1 MGEKLAFLLFAQ
13 SWETLS
19 NYLFRILIRR
29 FESLWADCLLTNPDR
44 LTDTAMEKFSK
55 RSSEVSMNPHE
66 AFMSPLWSGWLSWF
80 RYGAFNTRVV
90 GLTPAWPYQ
99 NPIGHISLTFV
110 VTISCYSLL
119 SFSHYD
125 WLVSP
130 TAIPD
135 TKIYTHTTSKCAHT
149 HTHANT
155 NTHWHTQ
162 TCRHRPAH
170 HDLPPQ
176 IFHCVI
182 LEYHSH
188 N

>member
-19 NYLFRILIRR
+19 NYLFRILIRQ

-55 RSSEVSMNPHE
+55 WSSEVSMNL
-66 AFMSPLWSGWLSWF
+66 LWSLYESSQLAQLVKVWCFQHQSCGFDSCMAL
-80 RYGAFNTRVV
+80 A
-90 GLTPAWPYQ
+90 

-110 VTISCYSLL
+110 AVTACCHVLTMTGLLALLL
-119 SFSHYD
+119 SLIS
-125 WLVSP
+125 
-130 TAIPD
+130 
-135 TKIYTHTTSKCAHT
+135 KYTHTTHT
-149 HTHANT
+149 HSHANT

-176 IFHCVI
+176 IFHSVI